1 MNAKRRFLR
10 FLETII
16 GYRAHRLAIIRLLR
30 LRQECEQ
37 EIARF
42 EIDLD
47 EEDDPRER
55 ISIHNLILKCRMRI
69 HAVSHAVILR
79 NTL

>member
-16 GYRAHRLAIIRLLR
+16 GYRSHRLAIIRLLR
-30 LRQECEQ
+30 LRQQYEQ
-37 EIARF
+37 DLARL
-42 EIDLD
+42 EKLLD

-55 ISIHNLILKCRMRI
+55 IAIHNLILKCRMRI

>member
-1 MNAKRRFLR
+1 MNTKRRFLR

-30 LRQECEQ
+30 LRQDYEQ
-37 EIARF
+37 DLARL
-42 EIDLD
+42 EKLLD

-55 ISIHNLILKCRMRI
+55 IAIHNLILKCRMRI
-69 HAVSHAVILR
+69 HGLNHAIFQSGL
-79 NTL
+79 